1 MTGGDI
7 FGLVLET
14 LILIGLVSAAAC
26 LVGWLLLRSASG
38 ALLETTAIILPSAGR
53 PDAEPAGLPTARW
66 MSDDGSLFSR
76 ELAHHEHNEIGGQE
90 SVTVYYS
97 RRSPDTIRFARRSE
111 AERAVFVLF
120 AITAIIGVAS
130 FVASMI
136 LLVVEG

>member
-1 MTGGDI
+1 VSGGDI

-14 LILIGLVSAAAC
+14 LILLGFVSAGAC
-26 LVGWLLLRSASG
+26 LVIWLVMRGSSS
-38 ALLETTAIILPSAGR
+38 ALLETTAIILPSDDGAS
-53 PDAEPAGLPTARW
+53 ARW
-66 MSDDGSLFSR
+66 MADDGLLYSR
-76 ELAHHEHNEIGGQE
+76 ALDDHEHHEVGALE
-90 SVTVYYS
+90 SVTVFYS

-120 AITAIIGVAS
+120 AITAAIGLAS